1 MSVAEL
7 RETDRVNASTLIAG
21 VAAAIVLAHLSW
33 VGFVVGGAIAGL
45 GQRSPKRGVLAGFVV
60 GVASLVAFAVVLS
73 TDGNLGDALAMGQIT
88 YVAVAVPLVFSTLG
102 GLVRGV
108 V

>member
-1 MSVAEL
+1 MTLGDV
-7 RETDRVNASTLIAG
+7 RENDRVNASTLIAG
-21 VAAAIVLAHLSW
+21 VAAAVVLAHLSW

-45 GQRSPKRGVLAGFVV
+45 GQRSLKQGVLAGFVV
-60 GVASLVAFAVVLS
+60 GVASLVAFAGLLA
-73 TDGNLGDALAMGQIT
+73 TYGNLGDALGMGQIT
-88 YVAVAVPLVFSTLG
+88 YVAVAIPLVFSTLG